1 MEVGKTMR
9 IKWLRLA
16 PVLPLVVGT
25 PIFCHFIAHDSPTS
39 YALNAS
45 VSMLVGS
52 GFMLWALN

>member
-1 MEVGKTMR
+1 MR